1 MANKKSLKIVLAFDS
16 FKGTLTAKEACEIVA
31 KTAEAILPDSEIVK
45 LPVSDGGE
53 GLCGSMASVLG
64 GEIITVDTFDAVRRP
79 IKSEYV
85 ILPDGKAVIEM
96 SSASGLPLVTDLPL
110 DALSASSFGTGI
122 IIADALERGCKD
134 IILGI
139 GGSATTDGGAGMASA
154 LGIRYLDSDGNVI
167 TCGGE
172 LEKLE
177 FIDLSKM
184 KESLKR
190 CKITVA
196 CDVKNPLYGEKG
208 SAYIFAPQK
217 GASANDVAILD
228 RGLCRL
234 GEIIE
239 NQTGLDVQPVQGSGA
254 AGGLAVPLLAFTGA
268 QLSSGADILLDIL
281 GFEESLTGCDLVI
294 TGEGSTDSQSVMGKA
309 VGTVVS
315 RSKAAGVPVI
325 VLSGVLGDGYE
336 EILSH
341 GASAAFSTLTSLKP
355 LPDVLANAKENLRDA
370 AVNIF
375 KLISILFLLRQD

>member
-31 KTAEAILPDSEIVK
+31 KTAEAILPDSKIVK

-110 DALSASSFGTGI
+110 NALSASSFGTGI
-122 IIADALERGCKD
+122 IIADALERRCKD

-154 LGIRYLDSDGNVI
+154 LGIQYLDSDGNVI

-177 FIDLSKM
+177 FIDISKM

-196 CDVKNPLYGEKG
+196 CDVKNSLYGEKG

-217 GASANDVAILD
+217 GASPNDVVILD
-228 RGLCRL
+228 RGLRRL

-239 NQTGLDVQPVQGSGA
+239 NRTGLDVQSVQGSGA

-355 LPDVLANAKENLRDA
+355 LSDILTNAKANLSDA
-370 AVNIF
+370 AINIF
-375 KLISILFLLRQD
+375 KLILILY